1 MMHPRLLSTLVLI
14 DPVFLDQT
22 SDVGPP
28 PALLTIPRR
37 DIWDTREKAESSLRK
52 AFKSWD
58 PRAID
63 KYVQYGLRKLPTALY
78 DSVQNKDLASSAVTL
93 TTTKHQEA
101 WIYAQMNLEPRQAG
115 LDRLLL
121 PDWDPV
127 IELPNISS
135 RPECLITMRNL
146 PFLRPSVLYIFGEK
160 SHLAPIKAQDERVSR
175 TGIGTGGSGGAKE
188 EKVEKSIVP
197 RASHLLAFE
206 RPNETAA
213 AAADW
218 IRRWHERWLADE
230 DRMRRYGTKTSEDG
244 MLRMSKAWIDAAS
257 LPLDSSRPKG
267 SKL

>member
-1 MMHPRLLSTLVLI
+1 MHPRLLSTLVLI
-14 DPVFLDQT
+14 DPVFLDQS

-28 PALLTIPRR
+28 PALLTISRR
-37 DIWDTREKAESSLRK
+37 DVWDTRDKAESSLRK
-52 AFKSWD
+52 AFRLWD
-58 PRAID
+58 PCAID
-63 KYVQYGLRKLPTALY
+63 KYLQYGLRKLPTALY
-78 DSVQNKDLASSAVTL
+78 DRAQNQDLAPSAVTL

-101 WIYAQMNLEPRQAG
+101 WMYAQMNLGPREAG

-121 PDWDPV
+121 PDWDPA
-127 IELPNISS
+127 IELPKISS

-146 PFLRPSVLYIFGEK
+146 PFLRPSVLYVFGEK
-160 SHLAPIKAQDERVSR
+160 SHLAPIWAQDARVSR
-175 TGIGTGGSGGAKE
+175 TGTGTGGSGGAKE
-188 EKVEKSIVP
+188 GMVEKSIVSG
-197 RASHLLAFE
+197 ATHLLAFE

-230 DRMRRYGTKTSEDG
+230 ERMRRYGTKISEDG

-257 LPLDSSRPKG
+257 LPVDSPRPKG